1 MPVDRLEHTQ
11 ESFYAFLEQ
20 EMRKIEQFTKKQ
32 VCSCCCCLLASCLVS
47 SPVTTSRQQ
56 VEIIRRILSELHS
69 KLPYMQ
75 SMSTEEVDALRA
87 VVAKAGDD
95 FLK

>member
-1 MPVDRLEHTQ
+1 
-11 ESFYAFLEQ
+11 
-20 EMRKIEQFTKKQ
+20 MRKIEQFTKKQ
-32 VCSCCCCLLASCLVS
+32 VCCYCCLLASCLVCS
-47 SPVTTSRQQ
+47 LVTTSRWQ
-56 VEIIRRILSELHS
+56 VEIIRRVLSELHN
-69 KLPYMQ
+69 KLSYLH